1 MLGRR
6 DCLAKGKDVHKNYST
21 PSLNNG
27 IRNDPR
33 ISVGRCRSD
42 GEPQFGRY
50 PVRTEYI
57 REVTRILAFI
67 VVAGIAA
74 ASFLTCARCRAAV
87 PSFAAGFST
96 GTVQNNSVNE
106 ASGIIASRKNP
117 NVLWTH
123 NDSGDSA
130 RVFALSSV
138 GANLGTYSISGAG
151 ATDWEDIAIGPGPT
165 AGTQY
170 LYAADIGDNGAS
182 RSNVS
187 IYRVPEPV
195 VSDTQSAANT
205 SLAGMKK
212 YTFTYP
218 GGARDSE
225 GIFVDPATSD
235 IYIISK
241 RENPHH
247 LYRATY
253 SPGTDSYSA
262 LAQMTGFTTTFGG
275 DNWLTA
281 ADISPSGNEI
291 IVRGLAAN
299 EGLMFLRPLGGSITD
314 AFNTAPITI
323 PLLSEQQGEAI
334 AFDPNGW
341 GYFTTSEGSNQPIN
355 YFNRLPGP
363 AGTMYWDNDG
373 APAGTR
379 ATTGAGLGG
388 TGTWNTSARK
398 WYTGGAEVAWV
409 GGNDAVFWGTGG
421 TVTLAAGQS
430 VNSLAFKSNGYLLNA
445 STLTLAGPAITV
457 DSGITATIGSTIAG
471 SAGLT
476 KNGSGS
482 LTLTRANT
490 YSGTTTVNAGT
501 LAVMNATGSATGTGP
516 LTVSIG
522 AKLVGTGTIGGTV
535 TNSGMVAPG
544 TSPGTLHIAGEYIQT
559 AAGRLEIEIASAAS
573 FDRLEI
579 TGSASLAG
587 TLAVSL
593 ANGFMPSAG
602 NSFTILTSSGID
614 DTTFSTTVLPTL
626 IGDVAWSINYGAT
639 SVSLLVTL
647 PGDFTGNGVVDGA
660 DYVVWRKGLGATFT
674 QADYDVWRSHRGQS
688 IAPGASLGAV
698 PEPAAAWLACFGV
711 GLLMT
716 ARRTFR

>member
-1 MLGRR
+1 M
-6 DCLAKGKDVHKNYST
+6 T
-21 PSLNNG
+21 
-27 IRNDPR
+27 R
-33 ISVGRCRSD
+33 ISA
-42 GEPQFGRY
+42 
-50 PVRTEYI
+50 
-57 REVTRILAFI
+57 LI
-67 VVAGIAA
+67 VVAVVAATSHLPCVFGHAA
-74 ASFLTCARCRAAV
+74 A
-87 PSFAAGFST
+87 PSFAPGFST

-106 ASGIIASRKNP
+106 ASGIIASRINP

-130 RVFALSSV
+130 RVFALSTV
-138 GANLGTYSISGAG
+138 GANLGTYSISGAS

-182 RSNVS
+182 RSSVS

-253 SPGTDSYSA
+253 LPGTDSYGA

-275 DNWLTA
+275 NNWLTA
-281 ADISPSGNEI
+281 ADISPNGNEI

-299 EGLMFLRPLGGSITD
+299 EGLMFLRPPGGSITD
-314 AFNTAPITI
+314 AFNAAPISI
-323 PLLSEQQGEAI
+323 PLLSEPQGEAI

-341 GYFTTSEGSNQPIN
+341 GYFTTSEGGNQPIN

-363 AGTMYWDNDG
+363 AGTMYWDSDG
-373 APAGTR
+373 APAGSR
-379 ATTGAGLGG
+379 VTTGAGLGG
-388 TGTWNTSARK
+388 AGTWNASARK

-409 GGNDAVFWGTGG
+409 GGNNAVFWGTGG

-430 VNSLAFKSNGYLLNA
+430 VNSLAFKSNGYLLTA
-445 STLTLAGPAITV
+445 STLTLGSPAITV
-457 DSGITATIGSTIAG
+457 DSGISATIGSTIAG

-476 KNGSGS
+476 KNGSGT
-482 LTLTRANT
+482 LTLTHANT
-490 YSGTTTVNAGT
+490 YSGATTINAGT
-501 LAVMNATGSATGTGP
+501 LAVMNVTGSGTGTGP
-516 LTVSIG
+516 LIVSTG
-522 AKLVGTGTIGGTV
+522 GKLSGSGTIGGTV
-535 TNSGMVAPG
+535 TNSGTVAPG
-544 TSPGTLHIAGEYIQT
+544 TSPGTLHITGDYIQT
-559 AAGRLEIEIASAAS
+559 AAGQLEIELASAAS

-593 ANGFMPSAG
+593 TNGFMPSAG
-602 NSFTILTSSGID
+602 TSFTILTPSGTGG
-614 DTTFSTTVLPTL
+614 TTFSTTVLPAL

-639 SVSLLVTL
+639 SISLLVTL
-647 PGDFTGNGVVDGA
+647 PGDFTGNGIVDGA

-674 QADYDVWRSHRGQS
+674 PADYDVWRLHRGQS
-688 IAPGASLGAV
+688 IALGTSLGAV
-698 PEPAAAWLACFGV
+698 PEPTAAWLACFGI
-711 GLLMT
+711 GLLVAT
-716 ARRTFR
+716 RRTFR